1 MPKPTLPPAQPGV
14 YPQPPP
20 VPVHLLPAAP
30 EVDMTALLA
39 EHERK
44 HAPARTVLGSLAPP
58 PNVSIDTPLPRRPF
72 DVPCPIC
79 KASVGARCTRTVGK
93 RKPKVRPCYAHTER
107 RAASI
112 SGHPEWPLEKLRR
125 YINTRRSMTPEAWA
139 RTFGPSTP

>member
-93 RKPKVRPCYAHTER
+93 RKPKVRPCYARSEEHTSELQSPVHLVCR
-107 RAASI
+107 LLL
-112 SGHPEWPLEKLRR
+112 GK
-125 YINTRRSMTPEAWA
+125 RSSATGDRGGGAPA
-139 RTFGPSTP
+139 